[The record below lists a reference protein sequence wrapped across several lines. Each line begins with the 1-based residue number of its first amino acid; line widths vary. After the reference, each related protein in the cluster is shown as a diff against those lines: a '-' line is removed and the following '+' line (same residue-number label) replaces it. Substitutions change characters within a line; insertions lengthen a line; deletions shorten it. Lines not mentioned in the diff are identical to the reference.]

1 MQSVKPAKPGGL
13 SAGIGQVSSNVS
25 LAAAGLGVLAL
36 LLLGPAAAVAAII
49 CLALLFLAMK
59 WLTENQIGGQ
69 TGDVL
74 GALQQA
80 GEIVVLFVA
89 ASHFSH

>member
-1 MQSVKPAKPGGL
+1 M
-13 SAGIGQVSSNVS
+13 
-25 LAAAGLGVLAL
+25 LAL
-36 LLLGPAAAVAAII
+36 LLLGPRPRRSPPSSA
-49 CLALLFLAMK
+49 LALLFLAMK
-59 WLTENQIGGQ
+59 WLTESQIGGQ

-89 ASHFSH
+89 ASHFSD